1 MESLLVYNMLHTL
14 LVIIG
19 LCLGGMA
26 MAQPFVAQRYATRWT
41 SKVRYAEATN
51 YRGGTDTLRM
61 DIAEP
66 VDDGTSQRP
75 MIVWIHGGG
84 FIQGS
89 RADMRAVCERW
100 AARGYVAVTI
110 SYRLG
115 FYSPWPVDP
124 PFAYDTAEVMRA
136 CFRGIQDVRTGLKF
150 LVTRAQRYR
159 IDTSR
164 VIVGGASAGAIL
176 ALHCAALDASDPLPP
191 VLGAIGDVQ
200 RAFDRFPRPSL
211 GSIDGHSY
219 ASTQLPRLRAVVN
232 IFGGLFDLRLLNGNA
247 FVPTYSYHQ
256 RNDPVVPCGINK
268 CFWGLPLDIAANY
281 PRTYGGCALQAEII
295 RRDYPSAWH
304 ETWIYEGGEH
314 AIHDELAVDLAAA
327 IFCAKQIATPTSV
340 DDIDIAPSSLLDEHM
355 DVYSLTGTCVAQ
367 GHLRSA
373 AGSLPDGTYAVQ
385 SFSRRRVIIAVRS
398 GNVYTAQSR

>member
-1 MESLLVYNMLHTL
+1 METLLVYNMLHTL

-19 LCLGGMA
+19 LCAGSMA

-41 SKVRYAEATN
+41 SNVRYAEARN
-51 YRGGTDTLRM
+51 FRGGVDTLRM

-66 VDDGTSQRP
+66 VNDGASQRP
-75 MIVWIHGGG
+75 MIMWIHGGG
-84 FIQGS
+84 FAQGS

-124 PFAYDTAEVMRA
+124 PFAYDTAEVIRA

-150 LVTRAQRYR
+150 LVTQAQQYR

-164 VIVGGASAGAIL
+164 VVIGGASAGAML
-176 ALHCAALDASDPLPP
+176 ALQCAVVDDSDPLPP
-191 VLGAIGDVQ
+191 ALGAIGDVQ

-211 GSIDGHSY
+211 GSLDGHAY
-219 ASTQLPRLRAVVN
+219 LATPLPRLRAVIN
-232 IFGGLFDLRLLNGNA
+232 IFGGLFDLRLLNGRA

-268 CFWGLPLDIAANY
+268 CYWGLPFDVAANY
-281 PRTYGGCALQAEII
+281 PRTYGSCALQAELI
-295 RRDYPSAWH
+295 RRDYPSTWY
-304 ETWIYEGGEH
+304 ETWIHEGGEH
-314 AIHDELAVDLAAA
+314 AIHNELAVDLAAS
-327 IFCAKQIATPTSV
+327 IFCARQISEPTSV
-340 DDIDIAPSSLLDEHM
+340 VDADVAPSQPNEH
-355 DVYSLTGTCVAQ
+355 VAIYNLTGACVTE
-367 GHLRSA
+367 GPLHSA
-373 AGSLPDGTYAVQ
+373 AAVLPDGMYAVQ
-385 SFSRRRVIIAVRS
+385 SFSRRRVIIAVQC
-398 GNVYTAQSR
+398 GIVYTAQSR